1 MLYNTRLIWIFQIH
15 CAFLTVERIQ
25 KWYQIKT
32 LVNAYCIKC
41 KGAGSAVA
49 CLFSALICGRD
60 TLEIL
65 SKTRIVWVSF
75 QVFSLN
81 ILFWIVN
88 VVLWFID
95 FFVFS
100 NEKNW
105 LLHLRTVILF
115 WNQDH
120 YSMSIFLSQ
129 VFISIKI
136 KKRGKLYTKI
146 NVNDQKFPNADA
158 RATKWK

>member
-1 MLYNTRLIWIFQIH
+1 MR
-15 CAFLTVERIQ
+15 RS
-25 KWYQIKT
+25 
-32 LVNAYCIKC
+32 
-41 KGAGSAVA
+41 GSAVA
-49 CLFSALICGRD
+49 RSFSALICGRD

-65 SKTRIVWVSF
+65 SKTRIVWVSLQF
-75 QVFSLN
+75 FFSQYSVLN
-81 ILFWIVN
+81 CECCSMVYRIFC
-88 VVLWFID
+88 VLQW
-95 FFVFS
+95 
-100 NEKNW
+100 KKQNW
-105 LLHLRTVILF
+105 LLHLRTVFLF

-158 RATKWK
+158 PATKWKLMNLIKSTKSHS

>member
-1 MLYNTRLIWIFQIH
+1 M
-15 CAFLTVERIQ
+15 
-25 KWYQIKT
+25 
-32 LVNAYCIKC
+32 NAYCIKC
-41 KGAGSAVA
+41 EGAVQLLLVRSVRWFVVA
-49 CLFSALICGRD
+49 THL
-60 TLEIL
+60 
-65 SKTRIVWVSF
+65 KSF
-75 QVFSLN
+75 QKLALFGFHSSFFSLN

-88 VVLWFID
+88 VVLWFIE
-95 FFVFS
+95 FFVCS
-100 NEKNW
+100 NEKKNW
-105 LLHLRTVILF
+105 LLHLRTVFLF

-158 RATKWK
+158 PAAKWKSMNLIKSTKSHS